1 MKFKSLGD
9 AVAKFDQSGYAT
21 LGWSVV
27 SFGLQVATNEQEA
40 RSLALSSSEF
50 VTGFLTRYAQYEKW
64 FRMSQP
70 DEEFDR
76 RLVKVYKAILLY
88 VIALDKYLH
97 LWKLGSSF
105 NDQVLNYDNP
115 DYFRALY
122 TRNLFA

>member
-21 LGWSVV
+21 LGWPVV

-40 RSLALSSSEF
+40 RSLALSSLEF

-97 LWKLGSSF
+97 LWKPGSFF
-105 NDQVLNYDNP
+105 NHQVLN
-115 DYFRALY
+115 
-122 TRNLFA
+122 